1 MTKLAEMQCKYDDE
15 GKTPLTMDQ
24 INDLSSQVTDWQI
37 SDDGTKIEREFLF
50 KNYYHTMNFV
60 NAIAWIANKEAH
72 HPDMEVNYGRCLVC
86 FTTHDSGNRLTI
98 NDLICAAKVDGLLS
112 VGNFGP
118 KLQSDES

>member
-1 MTKLAEMQCKYDDE
+1 MQPLIEQQCRYDDD
-15 GKTPLTMDQ
+15 GKAPLSLDQ
-24 INDLSSQVTDWQI
+24 IEELKSQVESWKI
-37 SDDGTKIEREFLF
+37 NEEGTRIEREFLF

-72 HPDMEVNYGRCLVC
+72 HPDLEVNYGRCLVT

-98 NDLICAAKVDGLLS
+98 NDFICAAKVDALLN

-118 KLQSDES
+118 KLAEAN

>member
-1 MTKLAEMQCKYDDE
+1 MSDLINRQCKYDDE
-15 GKTPLTMDQ
+15 GKAPLSLEHIEQLAPEVSDWQ
-24 INDLSSQVTDWQI
+24 INDE
-37 SDDGTKIEREFLF
+37 GTVIQREFLF

-72 HPDMEVNYGRCLVC
+72 HPDMEVNYGRCLVK

-98 NDLICAAKVDGLLS
+98 NDFICAAKVDALLS

-118 KLQSDES
+118 KLAEAE